1 MELGQCS
8 FFEAWTDSIVVLGL
22 IYGQRDG
29 SSQRPSRIHQRAD
42 AYAGECRHDDPT
54 DHLSA
59 GQQRNPNDGRSSYR
73 GDGRGTERVWRAA
86 RCHPL
91 PATLQRYPAHH
102 LHFCHPKDLLL
113 SVTDPYSY
121 QEVKRVAER
130 DLGVVTQCFVATSA
144 GIGMLDG
151 VSTRLHRLPSTCRM
165 PSTWSCSVSCES
177 SDENKS

>member
-1 MELGQCS
+1 M
-8 FFEAWTDSIVVLGL
+8 D
-22 IYGQRDG
+22 
-29 SSQRPSRIHQRAD
+29 
-42 AYAGECRHDDPT
+42 
-54 DHLSA
+54 
-59 GQQRNPNDGRSSYR
+59 
-73 GDGRGTERVWRAA
+73 RGTAVRNDLLEFIKELMHMLGNVGMTIPQTICPLVNKETRTTEEALTEAMARAQ
-86 RCHPL
+86 REYGEPPDVILYLL
-91 PATLQRYPAHH
+91 PSKGIQHTICISAIS
-102 LHFCHPKDLLL
+102 KDLLL